1 MQESKLEA
9 SNRQGLGGYCSNAG
23 VLVLQLLVGLH
34 MLGIERNAVDR
45 ANLLALW
52 LVIMADAFGTESR
65 IDHIDFLT
73 LRNSVI

>member
-1 MQESKLEA
+1 
-9 SNRQGLGGYCSNAG
+9 
-23 VLVLQLLVGLH
+23 

-73 LRNSVI
+73 LRNSVIRALWLANITVDAFIGN